1 MFSLVEIDTADWTA
15 HDVYIILD
23 RKKTSINLREPR
35 NELQKKF
42 IEIYIKLYNI
52 AYKMTSIETST
63 VFLQEN
69 PEFRKTIRPI
79 FNNESHGELK
89 RLHEENTALLLSLKI
104 SQRETEIHKKAVS
117 KWRNECENLMSEIV
131 LLRAELAEQKSQKTV
146 NPPEM
151 SKIEKQRRWNKSFDY
166 ESSDEEE
173 E

>member
-1 MFSLVEIDTADWTA
+1 MS
-15 HDVYIILD
+15 
-23 RKKTSINLREPR
+23 
-35 NELQKKF
+35 
-42 IEIYIKLYNI
+42 
-52 AYKMTSIETST
+52 SIETST

-104 SQRETEIHKKAVS
+104 SQRETEIHKKTVS

-131 LLRAELAEQKSQKTV
+131 LLRSELAEQKAEKAEKQ
-146 NPPEM
+146 PEM
-151 SKIEKQRRWNKSFDY
+151 SKIEKQQRWNKSFDY